1 MNTLWKGIADLVNI
15 YGFGI
20 AFGIVAAGLGC
31 WVIVKLVVHLIRS
44 SRAKDTIITN
54 HLDHLTIQATTN
66 NERLAN
72 FGGNLDKGFDRVV
85 DAINKGFD
93 RQCDVLRELADKP
106 NPPRA

>member
-1 MNTLWKGIADLVNI
+1 MVTLWEKIAELVNI

-31 WVIVKLVVHLIRS
+31 WVIVKLVLHLIRS
-44 SRAKDTIITN
+44 SRSKDAIIGN
-54 HLDHLTIQATTN
+54 HLDHLTGQVTIH

-85 DAINKGFD
+85 DAINNGFD
-93 RQCDVLRELADKP
+93 RQIQALKENK
-106 NPPRA
+106 